1 MKTSRWWPDTQAQG
15 TYAQGISLN
24 DIIVFPL
31 KQACEA
37 LPQERMRIDQA
48 PNRIENIRDQIQL
61 VFDKLRG
68 IQDALTKTRL
78 TPLFQIDI
86 ASPYALSE

>member
-1 MKTSRWWPDTQAQG
+1 
-15 TYAQGISLN
+15 
-24 DIIVFPL
+24 
-31 KQACEA
+31 
-37 LPQERMRIDQA
+37 MRIDQA